1 MGRWVTGP
9 ASTLRRS
16 ACPRYSWTVRADSAW
31 SSIGL
36 EAAPSTQS
44 MEPWRNIG
52 CCAISESPHIQR
64 ETVQHRRAGG
74 LHYLLTT
81 EANPQPLL
89 EQSLNVAPCCG
100 EPRPRAFLTPEI
112 AIRRT

>member
-36 EAAPSTQS
+36 EAALSTQS

-52 CCAISESPHIQR
+52 CCAIPESPHIQR
-64 ETVQHRRAGG
+64 ETVQHRRAGR
-74 LHYLLTT
+74 LHYVLAT
-81 EANPQPLL
+81 EA
-89 EQSLNVAPCCG
+89 SRSRRWSSRSMWHHCVAKLG
-100 EPRPRAFLTPEI
+100 RGRF
-112 AIRRT
+112 